1 LQTIAGTATFPEGM
15 ALTIAGIDL
24 GTTNSLI
31 ALLEGAT
38 PVLVPNKLG
47 KVLTPS
53 AVSVAEDGTILVGE
67 AAKDRLLTHPDAS
80 IASFKRLMGTS
91 QAIRLGKLSFRPEEL
106 SSLVLRALKADAEE
120 KLGQPLT
127 EAVISVPAYFNDMQR
142 KATIDAGR
150 LAGLTVERL
159 VNEPTAAALAYG
171 FGEAAEGKYLVF
183 DLGGGTF
190 DVSILDKYQGIMEIH
205 ATTGDTRLG
214 GDDFTRALE
223 DMILRAAKMERDKL
237 DAVGKARLVRAGEAA
252 KHKLT
257 SATEADFALTL
268 GAGDVSGILTRADF
282 EAEAAPLLRRLRA
295 PTERALRD
303 ARLEPSAFDAI
314 VLVGGATR
322 MPMVRQMVA
331 RLFGKLPLINI
342 NPDTTIGLGAAI
354 QAGLHKRSAALAD
367 TVMTDVCPY
376 TLGVAALVGDGT
388 PAQARVV
395 VPIIERNAVVPIS
408 RSNPFTTVQAGQK
421 ILAIEVYQGENMR
434 PEDNIHLGTIEAP
447 IPAGKAGEE
456 SVTVQFTYD
465 INGALQVEV
474 TVDSTQKKLARIFR
488 NAMGLDEAELA
499 KRFAAL
505 AELKLHPREQLQN
518 KTLLARAARLY
529 AEALG
534 ADRDTIRQLLLTFE
548 SGIGDQQVRD
558 LDAIRAEFGRELD
571 RFERS
576 PFSS

>member
-1 LQTIAGTATFPEGM
+1 M
-15 ALTIAGIDL
+15 TIAGIDL

-31 ALLEGAT
+31 ALLDGAT
-38 PVLVPNKLG
+38 PNLVPNKLG
-47 KVLTPS
+47 SVLTPS
-53 AVSVAEDGTILVGE
+53 AVSVADDGTILVGE
-67 AAKDRLLTHPDAS
+67 PAKDRLLTHPDAS
-80 IASFKRLMGTS
+80 VASFKRFMGSS
-91 QAIRLGKLSFRPEEL
+91 QVARLGKLSFRPEEL

-120 KLGQPLT
+120 KLGEPLT

-142 KATIDAGR
+142 KATIDAGK
-150 LAGLTVERL
+150 LAGLKVERL

-190 DVSILDKYQGIMEIH
+190 DVSILDKYEGVMEIH

-214 GDDFTRALE
+214 GDDFTRAVE
-223 DMILRAAKMERDKL
+223 DMILRTARIERDTL
-237 DAVGKARLVRAGEAA
+237 DAGGRARLLRSAETA
-252 KHKLT
+252 KLRLT
-257 SATEADFALTL
+257 SAVEANYALTL
-268 GAGDVSGILTRADF
+268 GKAEVSGALSRGDF
-282 EAEAAPLLRRLRA
+282 EVEAAPLLRRLRA

-303 ARLEPSAFDAI
+303 ARLEPGQFDAI

-342 NPDTTIGLGAAI
+342 NPDTTVGLGAAI

-376 TLGVAALVGDGT
+376 TLGVAAVVGEGT
-388 PAQARVV
+388 SAQSRVV

-408 RSNPFTTVQAGQK
+408 RSNSFSTLQANQK
-421 ILAIEVYQGENMR
+421 ILAVEVYQGENMR
-434 PEDNIHLGTIEAP
+434 PEDNIHLGSIEAP
-447 IPAGKAGEE
+447 VPPGKAGDQ
-456 SVTVQFTYD
+456 SVEVQFTYD

-474 TVDSTQKKLARIFR
+474 EVVSTKQKLSRIFR
-488 NAMGLDEAELA
+488 NSLGLDEAELA

-505 AELKLHPREQLQN
+505 ADLKLHPRDQMENRALI
-518 KTLLARAARLY
+518 ARGSRLY

-534 ADRDTIRQLLLTFE
+534 TERDAIRQLLLAFE
-548 SGIGDQQVRD
+548 QAISDQRTRD
-558 LDAIRAEFGRELD
+558 LKEARAEFAKALD
-571 RFERS
+571 GFERS
-576 PFSS
+576 AFSS